1 MNLKVKKYIFSKIS
15 IYIAIVFALLMSTY
29 MVLSNLLQDSDRM
42 PASYTL
48 HTTEIESRSKK
59 MIEEGRRLHIIED
72 YKSAN
77 ETLSELLEKYPYT
90 AYTEEASFL
99 LAKGFLHEE
108 QYQQSETVIQTL
120 QEYNPDSRSKWMGYS
135 FLVMAKIHEEKGKTD
150 DAILLYRKVIT
161 EFSDEDLVNEAE
173 DMLLS
178 ITL

>member
-77 ETLSELLEKYPYT
+77 KTLFELLEKYPYT

-99 LAKGFLHEE
+99 LAKGLLHEE
-108 QYQQSETVIQTL
+108 QYQQSEKVIQTL
-120 QEYNPDSRSKWMGYS
+120 QEYDPDSRSKWMGYS
-135 FLVMAKIHEEKGKTD
+135 FLVMAKIHEEKGELD
-150 DAILLYRKVIT
+150 DAILLYRKVTT

-173 DMLLS
+173 DMLLQIS
-178 ITL
+178 L